1 MTQKVDFK
9 TILLVDDELDNRKL
23 YSEILG
29 DLGYKVIAT
38 SDGSSALSVVQ
49 QGPRI
54 DLVITDYIMPEM
66 NGLEFIGYLR
76 TLLPSVPVILV
87 TAFASAESYLQSYN
101 LGAVEYVNKP
111 VRMQEF
117 QRIVAKALDGPGRSL
132 TFGEGRTS

>member
-9 TILLVDDELDNRKL
+9 TILLVDDELNNRKL

-38 SDGSSALSVVQ
+38 SDGSSALSVVRQ
-49 QGPRI
+49 EPRI
-54 DLVITDYIMPEM
+54 DLVITDYVMPEM
-66 NGLEFIGYLR
+66 NGLEFIRYLR
-76 TLLPSVPVILV
+76 SLLPSVPVILV

-117 QRIVAKALDGPGRSL
+117 QRIVAKALDGSGRSL